1 MQQRPRYRFMRQIL
15 YPYEGDQPLSMK
27 QSVRVMLGWMIFFPL
42 TMSIVALVLSIIL
55 LYPLQKI
62 VLYVIVSFLIG
73 VFVFGLLG
81 LLVVTLSNKAA
92 RLHQT
97 GRYSVD
103 NQNQWR

>member
-1 MQQRPRYRFMRQIL
+1 MQHRPRYRFMRQIL

-73 VFVFGLLG
+73 VFVFGLFG
-81 LLVVTLSNKAA
+81 LLIISMSNKAA

-97 GRYSVD
+97 WKIPRE
-103 NQNQWR
+103 QQ

>member
-1 MQQRPRYRFMRQIL
+1 MQHRPRYGFMRQIL

-62 VLYVIVSFLIG
+62 VLYMIVSFLIG
-73 VFVFGLLG
+73 VFVFGLFG
-81 LLVVTLSNKAA
+81 LLIISMSNKAA
-92 RLHQT
+92 RLHQSWKIP
-97 GRYSVD
+97 RE
-103 NQNQWR
+103 QQ

>member
-1 MQQRPRYRFMRQIL
+1 MRHRPRYRFMRQIL

-62 VLYVIVSFLIG
+62 VLYMIVSFLMG
-73 VFVFGLLG
+73 VFVFGLFG
-81 LLVVTLSNKAA
+81 LLIISMSNKAA
-92 RLHQT
+92 RLHQSWKIP
-97 GRYSVD
+97 RE
-103 NQNQWR
+103 QQ

>member
-1 MQQRPRYRFMRQIL
+1 MQHRPRYRFMRQIL

-62 VLYVIVSFLIG
+62 VLYVIASFFIG
-73 VFVFGLLG
+73 VFIFGLFGLLIIF
-81 LLVVTLSNKAA
+81 LSNKAA

-97 GRYSVD
+97 WKIPKE
-103 NQNQWR
+103 QQ

>member
-1 MQQRPRYRFMRQIL
+1 MQHRPRYRFMRQIL

-55 LYPLQKI
+55 VYPLQKI
-62 VLYVIVSFLIG
+62 VLYVIISFLIG
-73 VFVFGLLG
+73 VFVFGLFG
-81 LLVVTLSNKAA
+81 LLVISMSNKAA

-97 GRYSVD
+97 WKIPRE
-103 NQNQWR
+103 QQ

>member
-1 MQQRPRYRFMRQIL
+1 MQHRSRYGFMRQIL

-73 VFVFGLLG
+73 VFVFGLFG
-81 LLVVTLSNKAA
+81 LLIISMSNKAA
-92 RLHQT
+92 RLHQSWKIP
-97 GRYSVD
+97 RE
-103 NQNQWR
+103 QQ